1 MKMIMSIMMMA
12 LTSMFTGTNFMQ
24 LENCTVFRFTV
35 GSCFNPLETESNEF
49 ILLLVS
55 CVA

>member
-1 MKMIMSIMMMA
+1 MNMIMSIMMMA
-12 LTSMFTGTNFMQ
+12 LTSMFTGTNFIQ
-24 LENCTVFRFTV
+24 LENFTVFKFTV
-35 GSCFNPLETESNEF
+35 RSFFNPLETESNEF